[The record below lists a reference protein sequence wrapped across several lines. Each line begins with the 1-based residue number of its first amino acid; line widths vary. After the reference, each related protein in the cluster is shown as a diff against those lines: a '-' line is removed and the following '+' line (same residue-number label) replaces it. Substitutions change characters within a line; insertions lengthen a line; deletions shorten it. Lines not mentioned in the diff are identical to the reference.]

1 MRDQDLEQR
10 LRTAAEHAAPDPLDR
25 ILSSCDTQKGT
36 VTSMNTT
43 PQKKKKRWVP
53 LATAAALLIMC
64 TGVLGANQWRTAT
77 AVASVV
83 CLDVMVPAVYLLF
96 RLAPQGWALWVLRF
110 AAALFGFLYI
120 LDFKV
125 KKPVLWKF
133 IAMGAAVVVPLVILI
148 IWFPA

>member
-1 MRDQDLEQR
+1 M
-10 LRTAAEHAAPDPLDR
+10 
-25 ILSSCDTQKGT
+25 
-36 VTSMNTT
+36 
-43 PQKKKKRWVP
+43 
-53 LATAAALLIMC
+53 
-64 TGVLGANQWRTAT
+64 
-77 AVASVV
+77 
-83 CLDVMVPAVYLLF
+83 
-96 RLAPQGWALWVLRF
+96 WVLRF

>member
-1 MRDQDLEQR
+1 MDHVKR
-10 LRTAAEHAAPDPLDR
+10 LRP
-25 ILSSCDTQKGT
+25 G
-36 VTSMNTT
+36 
-43 PQKKKKRWVP
+43 
-53 LATAAALLIMC
+53 
-64 TGVLGANQWRTAT
+64 WR
-77 AVASVV
+77 S
-83 CLDVMVPAVYLLF
+83 
-96 RLAPQGWALWVLRF
+96 LRF